1 MLSEL
6 NDRLATVSENIAQL
20 EGQFGEYF
28 KPDRCQ
34 CTVNN
39 HEVFLEYQHD
49 LVFEEASE
57 QAQVLLR
64 LLDIPTIG
72 GGRRNLLRDVSGKG
86 DTTKLHLDLSCTE
99 EDLLLQYVC
108 SELLF
113 FFQKIANNP

>member
-6 NDRLATVSENIAQL
+6 NDRLATVPENIVQL

-49 LVFEEASE
+49 LVFAQVSE

-72 GGRRNLLRDVSGKG
+72 GRRNLLRDVSGKG
-86 DTTKLHLDLSCTE
+86 NTTKLHLDLSCTE
-99 EDLLLQYVC
+99 EDLPLQYVC
-108 SELLF
+108 SELLLV
-113 FFQKIANNP
+113 FQKIANNP